1 MYGEEDIVKEDVNNI
16 LQRNG
21 FSSNEFK
28 ITVETGTSYNPSQI
42 VGTQVWI
49 TIEKNSIIKKY
60 RLYLADWPN
69 EFETDLTNGYFN
81 N

>member
-1 MYGEEDIVKEDVNNI
+1 MRNFYI

-21 FSSNEFK
+21 FTSNEFK
-28 ITVETGTSYNPSQI
+28 ITTETGTSYNPSQI

-69 EFETDLTNGYFN
+69 EFETDLKNGYFN